1 MGARVTGLPILSI
14 MTWAPFVA
22 ALVIMFFARQRP
34 LLVRWTSLIGATVS
48 LVASVWVYWSYDRAA
63 AGFQFNEEFS
73 LVPSLGITYLFVG
86 AADPVRR
93 RVGDVADL
101 APEQAPVVRKQV
113 RLETMLGPVSE
124 YILPKADIERGR
136 IRRKLVYAGYRNP
149 DALQIF
155 YAIKIV
161 LAVALPLAVVI
172 VSQWLP
178 KLSTQLVALYA
189 LIGTGAGLLVPNIV
203 LERLTEARLRKLRNG
218 FPDAL
223 DLMVVC
229 VEAGLGLSQTIQ
241 RVADELFVSHPE
253 LANEMSMVNAEMR
266 AGVDSVTALK
276 HLADRTGLDDI
287 RGLVSL
293 LVQTLRFG
301 TAIADS
307 LRVYSE
313 EFRDRRMQK
322 AEELAAKIGTKM
334 IFPLIVFMFPGFFVV
349 ALGPA
354 VIALIG
360 VFQQF

>member
-1 MGARVTGLPILSI
+1 MQTLLDMVGTYTNDPGMLQVL
-14 MTWAPFVA
+14 FV
-22 ALVIMFFARQRP
+22 VI
-34 LLVRWTSLIGATVS
+34 
-48 LVASVWVYWSYDRAA
+48 A
-63 AGFQFNEEFS
+63 AGVVLLFG
-73 LVPSLGITYLFVG
+73 LGITYLVMG
-86 AADPVRR
+86 ASDPVRR
-93 RVGDVADL
+93 RVGDI
-101 APEQAPVVRKQV
+101 APSAQEQAPVIRTSVKLQ
-113 RLETMLGPVSE
+113 TMLGPVSE
-124 YILPKADIERGR
+124 YILPKEDIERGR
-136 IRRKLVYAGYRNP
+136 IVKKLVYAGYRRP
-149 DALQIF
+149 DAMQIF
-155 YAIKIV
+155 YTIKATLAI
-161 LAVALPLAVVI
+161 ALPLAVLV
-172 VSQWLP
+172 VAQWLP
-178 KLSTQLVALYA
+178 KLSSQLIVLYA
-189 LIGTGAGLLVPNIV
+189 LCGAGVGLLLPNMV
-203 LERLTEARLRKLRNG
+203 LDRLVENRMRKLRNA

-253 LANEMSMVNAEMR
+253 LANELSMVNAEMR

-313 EFRDRRMQK
+313 EFRDKRMQK

-349 ALGPA
+349 AIGPA
-354 VIALIG
+354 VIQLVG
-360 VFQQF
+360 VFAQLGDMHP